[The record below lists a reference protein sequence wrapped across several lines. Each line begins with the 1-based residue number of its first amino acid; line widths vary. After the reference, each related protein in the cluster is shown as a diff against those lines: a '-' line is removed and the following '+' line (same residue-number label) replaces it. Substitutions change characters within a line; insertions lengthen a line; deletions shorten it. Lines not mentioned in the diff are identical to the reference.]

1 LDTEGV
7 IEIKKATGIC
17 RIVALLEMAL

>member
-7 IEIKKATGIC
+7 IEMKATGIC
-17 RIVALLEMAL
+17 LIVALLEMAL